1 MNKVLLTLS
10 IMVLSGGLLA
20 QESPI
25 TPRAERVQISEE
37 PEAPLVGGYLTVIR
51 WTVNNPGG
59 LPVHYGI
66 VHYGADPQNLKQ
78 TAKNPIR
85 LNPYHSSTVF
95 RVNLYDLPSK
105 TTYYCLTRAKRRD
118 KNLRDIFIDSHRT
131 IKIAFHH
138 ENRDIVSKPNLG
150 AEIRCVA
157 EDSAHKAFC
166 GQVRTA
172 L

>member
-10 IMVLSGGLLA
+10 IMVLSGSLLA

-25 TPRAERVQISEE
+25 TPRAGRVQISAG
-37 PEAPLVGGYLTVIR
+37 PEVPLVGGYLTVIR

-66 VHYGADPQNLKQ
+66 VHYGTDPKKLSQ

-95 RVNLYDLPSK
+95 RVNLYDLPPK
-105 TTYYCLTRAKRRD
+105 TIYYYTVESMDSSGKSDGITSPINSFTTR
-118 KNLRDIFIDSHRT
+118 
-131 IKIAFHH
+131 
-138 ENRDIVSKPNLG
+138 
-150 AEIRCVA
+150 
-157 EDSAHKAFC
+157 
-166 GQVRTA
+166 
-172 L
+172 